1 VNGKL
6 EHVSTR
12 LHAELQAAVDE
23 TTYRLWLEPLR
34 VQGCSAETMLLTA
47 PPPIEAWVR
56 QRFGQLLSQCAR
68 RILGPDAQVAI
79 GTSRGSGE
87 RPRSLDVGG
96 RRPQFFSQL
105 STDERIAAV
114 AEAVSE
120 VPPNPQLTFERFVIG
135 ESNRLAHGAALTIAE
150 LPGQG
155 FNPLF
160 ICGPPGVGKTHLLHS
175 ISSFLLTHDPSTV
188 VCLTSSEAFTN
199 DFLAALQSNRVGS
212 FKARFRRVDVLLVD
226 DIQFLERK
234 TRTEEE
240 FFHTFNALYEIG
252 SQIVMTSD
260 RPPRDMGQLE
270 ARLRERFEAGLLAD
284 IHPPDRTTRTTIL
297 QKQIRDQGIAL
308 TDDVIALIADRVTA
322 SVRALEGALI
332 RIVAFASLTRRPI
345 STELTREVLAGLY
358 PPDSPGSHETSAE
371 TIARI
376 QQAAC
381 AHFSLTPD
389 DLLSTRRARNLAWPR
404 QLTMYLARELTGESL
419 PAIGRLFG
427 GRDHTTVL
435 YACRRAHDRLA
446 RDPTARHA
454 LTELRSALDSPG
466 SRIRDTDQTITT
478 RP

>member
-1 VNGKL
+1 MNGKL

-34 VQGCSAETMLLTA
+34 VQGCSAETLSVAA
-47 PPPIEAWVR
+47 PAPIEAWVR
-56 QRFGQLLSQCAR
+56 QRFGELLTQCAR
-68 RILGPDAQVAI
+68 RVLGPDAEVAI
-79 GTSRGSGE
+79 GGALGLADQAE
-87 RPRSLDVGG
+87 VGR
-96 RRPQFFSQL
+96 RRPQPFAQH
-105 STDERIAAV
+105 STEQRLVAV
-114 AEAVSE
+114 AVSE
-120 VPPNPQLTFERFVIG
+120 SRPNPQLTFERFVIG

-150 LPGQG
+150 SPGQG

-175 ISSFLLTHDPSTV
+175 ISGFLLTHDPSTV

-199 DFLAALQSNRVGS
+199 DFLAALQANRVGS

-260 RPPRDMGQLE
+260 RPPRDMRELE
-270 ARLRERFEAGLLAD
+270 TRLRERFEAGLLAD
-284 IHPPDRTTRTTIL
+284 IHAPDKTTRITIL
-297 QKQIRDQGIAL
+297 HKQIRDQGIELSA
-308 TDDVIALIADRVTA
+308 DVIELIADHVTT

-332 RIVAFASLTRRPI
+332 RIVAFASLTRRAI
-345 STELTREVLAGLY
+345 SAELTGEVLAGLY
-358 PPDSPGSHETSAE
+358 PPGAPGPRETGAD
-371 TIARI
+371 TIARV

-381 AHFSLTPD
+381 THFGLTSQ
-389 DLLSTRRARNLAWPR
+389 DLLSASRARRLAWPR
-404 QLTMYLARELTGESL
+404 QLAMYLARELTDESL

-435 YACRRAHDRLA
+435 YACRRAHERLA
-446 RDPTARHA
+446 RDPTARQA
-454 LTELRSALDSPG
+454 LVELRSAIASPG
-466 SRIRDTDQTITT
+466 SPTLDADQAIAT

>member
-1 VNGKL
+1 
-6 EHVSTR
+6 
-12 LHAELQAAVDE
+12 
-23 TTYRLWLEPLR
+23 
-34 VQGCSAETMLLTA
+34 VQGCSAETLSLVA

-56 QRFGQLLSQCAR
+56 QRFGELLTQCAR
-68 RILGPDAQVAI
+68 RILGPAVEVAI
-79 GTSRGSGE
+79 GGSSRLVDHPDHPTAD
-87 RPRSLDVGG
+87 R
-96 RRPQFFSQL
+96 RRPQPSAQL
-105 STDERIAAV
+105 STDQRFAAIAA
-114 AEAVSE
+114 AVSE
-120 VPPNPQLTFERFVIG
+120 VRPNPQLTFERFVIG

-150 LPGQG
+150 SPGQG

-175 ISSFLLTHDPSTV
+175 ISGFLLTHDPSTV

-199 DFLAALQSNRVGS
+199 DFLAALQANRVGS

-226 DIQFLERK
+226 DVQFLERK

-260 RPPRDMGQLE
+260 RPPRDMRELE
-270 ARLRERFEAGLLAD
+270 TRLRERFEAGLLAD

-297 QKQIRDQGIAL
+297 HKQIHDQDIEVAAH
-308 TDDVIALIADRVTA
+308 VIELIADHVTT

-345 STELTREVLAGLY
+345 SVELTREVLAGLY
-358 PPDSPGSHETSAE
+358 PPGTPSPRETNSE
-371 TIARI
+371 TIARV

-381 AHFSLTPD
+381 AHFGVTSQ
-389 DLLSTRRARNLAWPR
+389 DLLSTSRARRLAWPR
-404 QLTMYLARELTGESL
+404 QLTMYLARDLTDESL

-435 YACRRAHDRLA
+435 YACRRAHERLA
-446 RDPTARHA
+446 RDPTARRT
-454 LTELRSALDSPG
+454 LVELRSAISSPASRRADSNQA
-466 SRIRDTDQTITT
+466 IAA